1 MLWMCVWKYWI
12 VKISMNSL
20 LQSPCSLMRLKG
32 QRQNV
37 LFLFEIFSPPD
48 FQLSKPFL
56 NSKLI
61 RPISIRG
68 KIERKLKVVGHK
80 LNLFSSWISIV
91 SLTVSL
97 AITIPSC
104 LQHNNHL
111 EHGFHELW
119 EGTEDKIWYAS
130 ENSRN
135 FSIYSFHLLLFFN
148 WIWLSGYVSSLN
160 VVTGA
165 SSLDIEDRRRK
176 RRAAEQ
182 VKIDTSH
189 ELH

>member
-1 MLWMCVWKYWI
+1 MMLNLMSMKVWDC
-12 VKISMNSL
+12 KISMNSL

-32 QRQNV
+32 QRQKV

-104 LQHNNHL
+104 LQHNNRL

-130 ENSRN
+130 ENSRSI
-135 FSIYSFHLLLFFN
+135 SIYSFHLLLFFN
-148 WIWLSGYVSSLN
+148 YQDMYISSLN
-160 VVTGA
+160 AVTGA
-165 SSLDIEDRRRK
+165 SSLEFDRHRG
-176 RRAAEQ
+176 
-182 VKIDTSH
+182 
-189 ELH
+189 

>member
-1 MLWMCVWKYWI
+1 MMLNLMSMKVWDC
-12 VKISMNSL
+12 KISMNSL

-32 QRQNV
+32 QRQKV

-104 LQHNNHL
+104 LQHNNRL
-111 EHGFHELW
+111 EHVFHELW

-135 FSIYSFHLLLFFN
+135 ISIYSFHLLLFFN
-148 WIWLSGYVSSLN
+148 WIWLLGQDMYHPWMRL
-160 VVTGA
+160 
-165 SSLDIEDRRRK
+165 L
-176 RRAAEQ
+176 
-182 VKIDTSH
+182 
-189 ELH
+189 ELHH

>member
-1 MLWMCVWKYWI
+1 MHLAGVSYRTLMFCMCVWKYWI

-61 RPISIRG
+61 HPISIRK
-68 KIERKLKVVGHK
+68 KIERKLKVVRHS

-91 SLTVSL
+91 SPTVSL
-97 AITIPSC
+97 CIITIPSC
-104 LQHNNHL
+104 LQPITVCSSQWLHDQRQRH
-111 EHGFHELW
+111 FTFIQSKTTQMTQSEL
-119 EGTEDKIWYAS
+119 IY
-130 ENSRN
+130 NSRRDTGE
-135 FSIYSFHLLLFFN
+135 SSSELSYSVMFL
-148 WIWLSGYVSSLN
+148 
-160 VVTGA
+160 
-165 SSLDIEDRRRK
+165 
-176 RRAAEQ
+176 
-182 VKIDTSH
+182 
-189 ELH
+189 